1 MSVTRLKN
9 EVATLPAMARSLW
22 LLALAA
28 ITAHTQEITGSLA
41 GIVTDVNGGILANAE
56 VVSTHTETGATRR
69 IRTNTEGQ
77 FTLASLPIGGYTLD
91 VTYTGFKPAR
101 QSNITLHISDH
112 VRVDF
117 KLTVGDITQSV
128 TVEEN
133 AALVSTETS
142 EQGGLISGEQVRELQ
157 LNGRSFMSLIELL
170 PGVSSDLPD
179 RVDPNTPPAISI
191 NGARNSASAFTIDGG
206 NNSDVIVGSGSLN
219 TFTSVDTIA
228 EFKIVTSTFAAEY
241 GRGGFSQVNVVTRG
255 GTRKYRGSLYHFHR
269 NDALDARDYLTHQ
282 VLPLKL
288 NNFGYNFHGPVAIG
302 KYNKN
307 RLKTFFFWTQEFN
320 RIITRGEAVNTQVPE
335 TAHRNG
341 DFSGLGPGRDGL
353 FGTADDPVV
362 DPGTLLGF
370 PEGKIPVARIN
381 PIARKL
387 IDLYPHPNFRGP
399 GTLNY
404 TSAAAAS
411 QWWREHMLR
420 LDHNLSESF
429 RLYGRVTFDN
439 SDVENPYG
447 GWQTTSVGTRFPGVN
462 RTESKVNGRNVNLNV
477 TKILGAGMLSETIAG
492 YSTRFI
498 TQDPVNPDVDRATLG
513 VNLPKLYDNGIK
525 TIPNVA
531 LGGNYATLNI
541 GRPWLKRLFNFDVT
555 SNVTKIAGRHVF
567 KTGIAASYG
576 GNRENPTGPL
586 TNGQFSYTTNFSKHP
601 VANLLLGYPNT
612 YAEAERAVVSH
623 ARFGMFESFVQD
635 DFRIHPRL
643 MLNIG
648 IRYSSYFNPWDTE
661 NVLTNFLPS
670 LYDPAKAVRIN
681 PANGQRVPN
690 TGDALN
696 GIIIAGRNSP
706 YGKKITN
713 DLHNLWAPRFGFSF
727 DPTGHKRTV
736 IRGGY
741 GINYTRPLIG
751 SFINSAFDN
760 IPFNTSATVQLPS
773 FSDLAGSF
781 AGQAAPA
788 LTVMAA
794 PLRSPYVQQWAL
806 GMEHQMAR
814 SSLIKISYVANK
826 GTHLLRPL
834 NLNNAEPRAATGG
847 INVNAVRPYLGYGA
861 ITERQPT
868 ANSNYNSLQ
877 VNLTRR
883 MARRLTITTSYTF
896 SKSIDN
902 ASSDRGGSDV
912 PPNTKNA
919 SIERGVSDFDR
930 THILTASYIYEV
942 PHITRQRF
950 AGLFINGWQISGVT
964 RINSGAAFDVVMS
977 QDVAGIGAAQNQRPN
992 LIAPVTYP
1000 KTVNEW
1006 FSVASFGRPVSGTFG
1021 NLGRNTL
1028 RRPGIH
1034 RWDASLM
1041 KNFHFA
1047 EDRQRYLQF
1056 RAEFFNAPNHPSF
1069 STVGTTLTTVAAGV
1083 DPTQNSFG
1091 AVTGTRDARVLQFAL
1106 KLYF

>member
-1 MSVTRLKN
+1 MVRALS
-9 EVATLPAMARSLW
+9 
-22 LLALAA
+22 LALLLGALA
-28 ITAHTQEITGSLA
+28 SAQEITGSLA
-41 GIVTDVNGGILANAE
+41 GIVTDAAGGALANAD
-56 VVSTHTETGATRR
+56 VVATHQETGAVRR
-69 IRTNTEGQ
+69 IRTNSDGQ
-77 FTLASLPIGGYTLD
+77 YTIPSLPIGGYTLD
-91 VTYTGFKPAR
+91 VSFTGFKPAR

-112 VRVDF
+112 IRVDF
-117 KLTVGDITQSV
+117 KLAVGDLSQSV

-179 RVDPNTPPAISI
+179 RVDPNTPPSVSI

-255 GTRKYRGSLYHFHR
+255 GTRKFRGSLYHFHR
-269 NDALDARDYLTHQ
+269 NDALDARDYLTRQ

-288 NNFGYNFHGPVAIG
+288 NNFGYNLHGPLSFPG
-302 KYNKN
+302 YNKS

-320 RIITRGEAVNTQVPE
+320 RIITRGEAVNTQVPDA
-335 TAHRNG
+335 AHRNG
-341 DFSGLGPGRDGL
+341 DFSGLGPGRDGQ

-362 DPGTLLGF
+362 DPETLLGF
-370 PEGKIPVARIN
+370 PGGRIPASRIN
-381 PIARKL
+381 PIGKKL
-387 IDLYPHPNFRGP
+387 ADLYPVPNFRGP

-404 TSAAAAS
+404 TSAAASS

-420 LDHNLSESF
+420 LDHNFSESF
-429 RLYGRVTFDN
+429 RLYGRVTLDN

-447 GWQTTSVGTRFPGVN
+447 GWQTTQVGTRFPGVN
-462 RTESKVNGRNVNLNV
+462 RTESTVNGRNANLNV
-477 TKILGAGMLSETIAG
+477 TKVLGEGLLSETVAT
-492 YSTRFI
+492 YSTRLI
-498 TQDPVNPDVDRATLG
+498 TQNPVNPDVDRATLG
-513 VNLPKLYDNGIK
+513 VNLPKLFDNGIT

-531 LGGNYATLNI
+531 LGGNYATLNVS
-541 GRPWLKRLFNFDVT
+541 RPWLKRLFNFDVT
-555 SNVTKIAGRHVF
+555 SNLTKMAGRHVF

-601 VANLLLGYPNT
+601 VANLLLGYPNA
-612 YAEAERAVVSH
+612 YSEAERAVVSH
-623 ARFGMFESFVQD
+623 ARFGSFEAFVQD
-635 DFRIHPRL
+635 DFRLHPRL

-648 IRYSSYFNPWDTE
+648 IRYSSYFNPWDTQ

-670 LYDPAKAVRIN
+670 RYDPAKAVRIN

-690 TGDALN
+690 TGDPLN
-696 GIIIAGRNSP
+696 GIIIAGANSP
-706 YGKKITN
+706 FGKKITN
-713 DLHNLWAPRFGFSF
+713 DLHNLWAPRFGFSL
-727 DPTGHKRTV
+727 DPTGRKKTV

-760 IPFNTSATVQLPS
+760 IPFNQSATINLPS
-773 FSDLAGSF
+773 FTDLAGSL

-794 PLRSPYVQQWAL
+794 PLRAPYVQQWAL
-806 GMEHQMAR
+806 GIEQQMAK
-814 SSLIKISYVANK
+814 SSLLKISYVANK

-834 NLNNAEPRAATGG
+834 NLNNPEPRAATGG
-847 INVNAVRPYLGYGA
+847 INVNAVRPFLGYGA

-877 VNLTRR
+877 ASFTRR
-883 MARRLTITTSYTF
+883 LARRFTITSSYTF

-912 PPNTKNA
+912 PPNTKDA

-930 THILTASYIYEV
+930 THILTASYIYET
-942 PHITRQRF
+942 PRLTRQRF
-950 AGLFINGWQISGVT
+950 AGLFLNGWQISGIT
-964 RINSGAAFDVVMS
+964 RINSGPAFDVVMS
-977 QDVAGIGAAQNQRPN
+977 QDVAGIGATQNQRPN

-1000 KTVNEW
+1000 KTVDQW
-1006 FSVASFGRPVSGTFG
+1006 FSVASFGRPASGTFG

-1041 KNFHFA
+1041 KNFYLA
-1047 EDRQRYLQF
+1047 EKQQRYVQF

-1069 STVGTTLTTVAAGV
+1069 TTVGTTLTTVAAGV

-1106 KLYF
+1106 KVYF

>member
-1 MSVTRLKN
+1 MVRTL
-9 EVATLPAMARSLW
+9 ALLFAAFIALPA
-22 LLALAA
+22 
-28 ITAHTQEITGSLA
+28 QEITGSIA
-41 GIVTDVNGGILANAE
+41 GIVTDAAGGALANAE
-56 VVSTHTETGATRR
+56 VVATHVETGAVRR
-69 IRTNTEGQ
+69 LRTNAEGQ
-77 FTLASLPIGGYTLD
+77 YTISSLPIGSYTVD
-91 VTYTGFKPAR
+91 VTFTGFKPAR
-101 QSNITLHISDH
+101 QSNIALHISDH
-112 VRVDF
+112 LRADF
-117 KLTVGDITQSV
+117 KLSVGDVTQSV

-133 AALVSTETS
+133 GAIVSTESS

-255 GTRKYRGSLYHFHR
+255 GTRKYHGSLYHFHR
-269 NDALDARDYLTHQ
+269 NDALDARDYLTRQ

-288 NNFGYNFHGPVAIG
+288 NNFGYNFHGPVSLG
-302 KYNKN
+302 KYNKD

-341 DFSGLGPGRDGL
+341 DFSNLGPGRDGQ

-362 DPGTLLGF
+362 DPVTLLGF
-370 PEGKIPVARIN
+370 PGGRIPPSRIN
-381 PIARKL
+381 PIAKRL
-387 IDLYPHPNFRGP
+387 ADLYPAPNFRGP

-420 LDHNLSESF
+420 LDHNFSEAF
-429 RLYGRVTFDN
+429 RMYGRVTIDN
-439 SDVENPYG
+439 SDVDNPYG
-447 GWQTTSVGTRFPGVN
+447 GWQTTTVGTRFPGVN
-462 RTESKVNGRNVNLNV
+462 QTASTVNGRNVNLNV
-477 TKILGAGMLSETIAG
+477 TKVLGAGMLSETIAT
-492 YSTRFI
+492 YSTRLI
-498 TQDPVNPDVDRATLG
+498 KQDPVNPDVDRATLG
-513 VNLPKLYDNGIK
+513 VNLPKLYDNGNK

-541 GRPWLKRLFNFDVT
+541 GRPWLKRLFNFDLT
-555 SNVTKIAGRHVF
+555 SNLTKMAGRHVF
-567 KTGIAASYG
+567 KTGIAAAYG

-601 VANLLLGYPNT
+601 VANLLLGYPNA
-612 YAEAERAVVSH
+612 YSEAERAVVSH
-623 ARFGMFESFVQD
+623 ARFGMFEAFVQD

-648 IRYSSYFNPWDTE
+648 VRYSSYLNPWDTQ

-670 LYDPAKAVRIN
+670 RFDPAKAVRIN
-681 PANGQRVPN
+681 PANGQRIAN
-690 TGDALN
+690 TGDPLN
-696 GIIIAGRNSP
+696 GIIIAGQNSP
-706 YGKKITN
+706 FGNKITN

-727 DPTGHKRTV
+727 DPTGRKRTV

-751 SFINSAFDN
+751 SFINSSFDN

-773 FSDLAGSF
+773 FTDLAGSF

-794 PLRSPYVQQWAL
+794 PLTAPYVQQWAL
-806 GMEHQMAR
+806 GIEHQMAKN
-814 SSLIKISYVANK
+814 SLLKLSYVANK

-834 NLNNAEPRAATGG
+834 NLNNPEPRAATGG
-847 INVNAVRPYLGYGA
+847 VNVNAVRPYLGYGA

-868 ANSNYNSLQ
+868 ANSSYNSLQ
-877 VNLTRR
+877 ANFTRR
-883 MARRLTITTSYTF
+883 MARRLTVTASYTF

-930 THILTASYIYEV
+930 THILSASYIYETPRV
-942 PHITRQRF
+942 TRNTIAGF
-950 AGLFINGWQISGVT
+950 ALNGWQISGIT
-964 RINSGAAFDVVMS
+964 RVNSGPPFDVVMS
-977 QDVAGIGAAQNQRPN
+977 QDVAGIGATQNQRPN

-1000 KTVNEW
+1000 KTVQQW
-1006 FSVASFGRPVSGTFG
+1006 FSVNSFGRPASGTFG

-1041 KNFHFA
+1041 KYFYLT
-1047 EDRQRYLQF
+1047 EKRDRYFQF

-1069 STVGTTLTTVAAGV
+1069 TTVGTTLTTVAAGV

-1091 AVTGTRDARVLQFAL
+1091 AITGTRDARVLQFAL

>member
-1 MSVTRLKN
+1 MVRKTGL
-9 EVATLPAMARSLW
+9 VAFLGFCAFG
-22 LLALAA
+22 
-28 ITAHTQEITGSLA
+28 QEITGSLT
-41 GIVTDVNGGILANAE
+41 GIVSDSNGGVIVNAE

-69 IRTNTEGQ
+69 IRTNADGQ
-77 FTLASLPIGGYTLD
+77 FTLSSLPIGGYTLD
-91 VTYTGFKPAR
+91 VAVTGFKPSR
-101 QSNITLHISDH
+101 QANINLHISDH

-117 KLTVGDITQSV
+117 KLSPGDVSQSV

-133 AALVSTETS
+133 ASLVSTETS

-179 RVDPNTPPAISI
+179 RVDPNTPPSISI

-288 NNFGYNFHGPVAIG
+288 NNFGYNFHGPVTIG

-335 TAHRNG
+335 AAHRNG
-341 DFSGLGPGRDGL
+341 DFSNLGPGRDGA

-362 DPGTLLGF
+362 DPVTLLGF
-370 PEGKIPVARIN
+370 PGGKIPADRIN
-381 PIARKL
+381 PIGRKL
-387 IDLYPHPNFRGP
+387 ASLYPAPNFRGP

-420 LDHNLSESF
+420 LDHNFSESF
-429 RLYGRVTFDN
+429 RLYGRVTLDN

-447 GWQTTSVGTRFPGVN
+447 GWQTTTVGTRFPGVN
-462 RTESKVNGRNVNLNV
+462 QTASNVNGRNANLNV
-477 TKILGAGMLSETIAG
+477 TKVLGAGLLSETMAT
-492 YSTRFI
+492 YSTRLI
-498 TQDPVNPDVDRATLG
+498 TQDPVNPDTDRATLG
-513 VNLPKLYDNGIK
+513 VNLPKLFDNGIK

-531 LGGNYATLNI
+531 LGGNYAVLNVS
-541 GRPWLKRLFNFDVT
+541 RPWLKRLFNFDVT
-555 SNVTKIAGRHVF
+555 SNVTKMAGRHVF
-567 KTGIAASYG
+567 KTGIASAYG
-576 GNRENPTGPL
+576 GNRENPTSPV

-623 ARFGMFESFVQD
+623 SRFGMLEAFAQD

-648 IRYSSYFNPWDTE
+648 VRYSSYFNPWDTL
-661 NVLTNFLPS
+661 NTLTNFLPS
-670 LYDPAKAVRIN
+670 RFNPANAVRIN

-690 TGDALN
+690 TGDPLN
-696 GIIIAGRNSP
+696 GVIIAGRNSP
-706 YGKKITN
+706 FGNKITN
-713 DLHNLWAPRFGFSF
+713 DLHNLWAPRFGFSW
-727 DPTGHKRTV
+727 DPTGHKKTV
-736 IRGGY
+736 LRGGY

-751 SFINSAFDN
+751 SFINNAFDN
-760 IPFNTSATVQLPS
+760 IPFNRSVTINLPS
-773 FSDLAGSF
+773 FTDLAGSL
-781 AGQAAPA
+781 AGEAAPS

-806 GMEHQMAR
+806 GIEHQMAK
-814 SSLIKISYVANK
+814 SSILKISYVANK

-834 NLNNAEPRAATGG
+834 NLNNPVPRAATGG

-877 VNLTRR
+877 VSFNRR
-883 MARRLTITTSYTF
+883 LARRFTVTGSYTF

-912 PPNTKNA
+912 PPNTQNA
-919 SIERGVSDFDR
+919 AIERSVSDFDR
-930 THILTASYIYEV
+930 THILSSSYIYEV
-942 PHITRQRF
+942 PRLTRQRL
-950 AGLFINGWQISGVT
+950 AGLLINGWQVSGIT
-964 RINSGAAFDVVMS
+964 RINSGPAFDVVMS
-977 QDVAGIGAAQNQRPN
+977 TDVAGIGATQNQRPN

-1000 KTVNEW
+1000 KTVDQW
-1006 FSVASFGRPVSGTFG
+1006 FSVMSFGRPASGTFG

-1041 KNFHFA
+1041 KNFYIDEKQQH
-1047 EDRQRYLQF
+1047 YLQF
-1056 RAEFFNAPNHPSF
+1056 RAEFYNVPNHPSF
-1069 STVGTTLTTVAAGV
+1069 TTVGTTLTTTATGV
-1083 DPTQNSFG
+1083 DTTQNSFG

>member
-1 MSVTRLKN
+1 MVR
-9 EVATLPAMARSLW
+9 TLPLF
-22 LLALAA
+22 LFGVLAA
-28 ITAHTQEITGSLA
+28 HAQEITGSIA
-41 GIVTDVNGGILANAE
+41 GIVTDPAGAVIASAE
-56 VVSTHTETGATRR
+56 VVATHTETGAARR
-69 IRTNTEGQ
+69 IRTNEEGQ
-77 FTLASLPIGGYTLD
+77 YTLSSLPIGGYTLN
-91 VTYTGFKPAR
+91 VTVAGFKPAR

-112 VRVDF
+112 VRADF
-117 KLTVGDITQSV
+117 KLSVGDISQSV

-191 NGARNSASAFTIDGG
+191 NGARNSASAFSIDGG

-241 GRGGFSQVNVVTRG
+241 GKGGFSQVNVVTRG
-255 GTRKYRGSLYHFHR
+255 GTRKYHGSLYHFHR

-288 NNFGYNFHGPVAIG
+288 NNFGYNFHGPVALG

-320 RIITRGEAVNTQVPE
+320 RIITRGEAINTQVPDA
-335 TAHRNG
+335 AHRDG
-341 DFSGLGPGRDGL
+341 DFSNLGPGRDGQ
-353 FGTADDPVV
+353 FGTTDDPVV
-362 DPGTLLGF
+362 DPDTLLGF
-370 PEGKIPVARIN
+370 PAGRIPASRIN
-381 PIARKL
+381 PIGRKL
-387 IDLYPHPNFRGP
+387 ASLYPVPNFRGP

-404 TSAAAAS
+404 TSAAASS

-420 LDHNLSESF
+420 LDHNFSESF
-429 RLYGRVTFDN
+429 RIYGRGTFDN
-439 SDVENPYG
+439 SNVDNPYG
-447 GWQTTSVGTRFPGVN
+447 GWQTTQVGTRFPGLN
-462 RTESKVNGRNVNLNV
+462 TTAAAVNGRNVNLNV
-477 TKILGAGMLSETIAG
+477 TKVLGAGMLSETIAS

-498 TQDPVNPDVDRATLG
+498 KLDPVNPDVDRAALG
-513 VNLPKLYDNGIK
+513 VNLPKLYDNGIN

-531 LGGNYATLNI
+531 LGGNYAVLNV
-541 GRPWLKRLFNFDVT
+541 GRPWLKRLFNFDLS
-555 SNVTKIAGRHVF
+555 SNITKLAGRHAF
-567 KTGIAASYG
+567 KAGIATAYG

-623 ARFGMFESFVQD
+623 ARFGLFEAFAQD

-648 IRYSSYFNPWDTE
+648 VRYSSYFNPWDTQ

-690 TGDALN
+690 TGDPLN
-696 GIIIAGRNSP
+696 GMIIAGQNSP
-706 YGKKITN
+706 FGKKITN

-727 DPTGHKRTV
+727 DPTGRKRTV
-736 IRGGY
+736 VRGGY

-760 IPFNTSATVQLPS
+760 IPFNASATVQLPS
-773 FSDLAGSF
+773 FNNLAGSF

-788 LTVMAA
+788 ITAMAA
-794 PLRSPYVQQWAL
+794 PLAAPYVQQWAL
-806 GMEHQMAR
+806 GIEHQLDKT
-814 SSLIKISYVANK
+814 SLVKISYVANK

-834 NLNNAEPRAATGG
+834 NLNNPEPRAATGG
-847 INVNAVRPYLGYGA
+847 VNVNAVRPYLGYGA

-877 VNLTRR
+877 LNFTRR
-883 MARRLTITTSYTF
+883 LARAFTVTASYTF

-919 SIERGVSDFDR
+919 AIERGVSDFDR
-930 THILTASYIYEV
+930 THILTASYIYSV
-942 PHITRQRF
+942 PRITRQRIGGF
-950 AGLFINGWQISGVT
+950 LLNGWQLSGIT
-964 RINSGAAFDVVMS
+964 RINSGPPFDVVMS
-977 QDVAGIGAAQNQRPN
+977 QDVAGIGATQNQRPN

-1000 KTVNEW
+1000 KTVDEW
-1006 FSVASFGRPVSGTFG
+1006 FSVASFGRPASGTFG

-1034 RWDASLM
+1034 RWDASIM
-1041 KNFHFA
+1041 KNFHLT
-1047 EDRQRYLQF
+1047 EKRDRYFQF

-1069 STVGTTLTTVAAGV
+1069 TTVGTTLTTVAAGV